1 MPNEVRIDVT
11 GRDTGAKA
19 TLTGGARAADELG
32 NRMKRAGDVAR
43 GVLAAGFIQDI
54 GRAAQRFLGDAMRA
68 ASGLEQA
75 VGGTKAVFGD
85 ASAVVDDFGKKSAQ
99 AVGLSEREFRE
110 ATTLI
115 GGQLKRMTGDVNLAA
130 DSSIQLVEVGADLA
144 ATYGGTTKQA
154 VDAFAAALRGEADP
168 AERFNLNLKVSAV
181 NAKAVELGLAET
193 TNEVDDNARAQA
205 LLALVMEQSA
215 DAQGQFAREADTAAV
230 SAQKASAQWENAQ
243 ATLGQVLLPLMA
255 KAAGAVSTLAQGFG
269 SLPGPVQAVTGV
281 VAILAAG
288 LLVVLP
294 RIAAAKVALAEMG
307 ITARLSGTRMGGFAS
322 AAGKAAGV
330 LGGLLIAVQAIG
342 AAVGSDLNPQV
353 NALTKGLTEFGRSGK
368 VSGEAARILDEDL
381 SGLRESLKTLGT
393 GGFFGGFARGVGTIL
408 DPAIQ
413 NLEGSISRSKE
424 TLSALDQALTEL
436 VQSGRTE
443 DAAAAF
449 ERIAQM
455 ADEAGVSQDKLRSL
469 FPAYF
474 AALETGTK
482 ATEEQAD
489 AHGDA
494 AEAADDQRNAL
505 QKLNEELRAQ
515 VDPMFALIRAQQDLK
530 EKQDAYNEALREHG
544 RESPEAKAALLDMTE
559 AALDMQGA
567 AGDAADTFG
576 GELPVALKDTLRAAG
591 FTKREIRD
599 VEEAFVRARRDGNRF
614 AGRYRARVDVRG
626 ARAAERSL
634 ERLNADLRRLRDRTI
649 NVNVRTNRG
658 PAVPFAHGG
667 LLGADEP
674 AQSAQTGG
682 IRGNN
687 VLVGESGPE
696 IVELPFGS
704 RVIPSGQSRAML
716 RAAEEMLGALGG
728 GRTFFEDFSFRGSSA
743 NVGRF
748 NDFFAQWFYGG
759 GGDFNRREIRRF
771 LRGLV
776 DELERPRQQPRP
788 PAATGQPGS
797 QTFTA
802 DGGKF
807 VLEVVFRGDGSSRS
821 DFIMG
826 EVREAMRVN
835 ATFRRELAEVVRR

>member
-230 SAQKASAQWENAQ
+230 ASQKATAQWENAQ

-255 KAAGAVSTLAQGFG
+255 KAASVVSTLAEGFG
-269 SLPGPVQAVTGV
+269 SLPGPVQAVTSAAVLLG
-281 VAILAAG
+281 AG

-307 ITARLSGTRMGGFAS
+307 ITARLSGGRMTGFV
-322 AAGKAAGV
+322 G
-330 LGGLLIAVQAIG
+330 
-342 AAVGSDLNPQV
+342 AVGRTAAPLAALVAVSGALQATVRPLAADIDALVVGLRRWADTGKTGGEAVRILGEEFSKLDAALLAAAESGFDRVLATAIEGVVPLAKNIDDSLAKQV
-353 NALTKGLTEFGRSGK
+353 ERVEALDAALAHMVRSGQ
-368 VSGEAARILDEDL
+368 D
-381 SGLRESLKTLGT
+381 T
-393 GGFFGGFARGVGTIL
+393 
-408 DPAIQ
+408 
-413 NLEGSISRSKE
+413 
-424 TLSALDQALTEL
+424 TE
-436 VQSGRTE
+436 VY
-443 DAAAAF
+443 
-449 ERIAQM
+449 
-455 ADEAGVSQDKLRSL
+455 DKLRDRADELGISEEKL
-469 FPAYF
+469 TQLLPEY
-474 AALETGTK
+474 TK
-482 ATEEQAD
+482 AQEVANAETKDAEG

-515 VDPMFALIRAQQDLK
+515 ADPMFALIRAQQDLK
-530 EKQDAYNEALREHG
+530 SKQDAYNEALREHG